1 MARSTQPVASS
12 PYNAM
17 ILYIS
22 IFYSVN
28 YFTVGK
34 DNSVSLGVT
43 NAMMTL
49 QLDEEQGYYTLG
61 EVTMDTA
68 VYILSVTI
76 TSARRLSQV
85 CVHLCYYGNH
95 HKLLLVNS

>member
-1 MARSTQPVASS
+1 
-12 PYNAM
+12 
-17 ILYIS
+17 
-22 IFYSVN
+22 
-28 YFTVGK
+28 
-34 DNSVSLGVT
+34 
-43 NAMMTL
+43 MTL

-85 CVHLCYYGNH
+85 RIS
-95 HKLLLVNS
+95 LLL